1 MKKIF
6 SILVFALVAIACENE
21 VVFNDP
27 GFQARKDNRVWRG
40 DVTSGDHTPTDPAVP
55 NSGKLTITSYNGLE
69 VTTISFPLDLS
80 VAINAANAQT
90 FTYGYNPT
98 EPTLD
103 DDISASYTFTDGGTE
118 LEYVT
123 GLGFNTDREDPGN
136 LQIVVTK
143 WDPERKV
150 ISGTFK
156 FNAKYQGESTLAADN
171 VNFQEG
177 NFYNIAV
184 F

>member
-40 DVTSGDHTPTDPAVP
+40 DLTSGDYNPTDPAVP
-55 NSGKLTITSYNGLE
+55 NTGSVTITSYKGFE
-69 VTTISFPLDLS
+69 TTTITFPIVLTIPITSL
-80 VAINAANAQT
+80 NAQT
-90 FTYGYNPT
+90 YTYGYNPT
-98 EPTLD
+98 EPSLD
-103 DDISASYTFTDGGTE
+103 DEISASYTFTDGGTA

-123 GLGFNTDREDPGN
+123 GFGFNAEREDPGN
-136 LQIVVTK
+136 LEIVINK
-143 WDPERKV
+143 WDPEKKV

-156 FNAKYQGESTLAADN
+156 FNAKYQGESTLAPDN

-177 NFYNIAV
+177 NFYNIPV

>member
-40 DVTSGDHTPTDPAVP
+40 DLNTGSFAPFDPAAP
-55 NSGKLTITSYNGLE
+55 NVGNVTLTAFKGLETTTIT
-69 VTTISFPLDLS
+69 FPIDLTVGIFGVNS
-80 VAINAANAQT
+80 LVY
-90 FTYGYNPT
+90 TYGYNPT
-98 EPTLD
+98 EPSLD
-103 DDISASYTFTDGGTE
+103 DEISASYTFTDGGTS

-123 GLGFNTDREDPGN
+123 GFGFNTELEDPGN
-136 LQIVVTK
+136 LEIVITR
-143 WDPERKV
+143 WDPASRT

-156 FNAKYQGESTLAADN
+156 FNAKYQGISTLAPTN

-177 NFYNIAV
+177 NFYNIRV
-184 F
+184 R